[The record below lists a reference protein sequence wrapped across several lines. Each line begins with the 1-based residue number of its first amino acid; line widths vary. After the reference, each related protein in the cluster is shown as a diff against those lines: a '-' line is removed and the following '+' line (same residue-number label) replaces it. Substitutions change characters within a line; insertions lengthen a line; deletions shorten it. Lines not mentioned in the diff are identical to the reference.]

1 MLLNDRIEKWGR
13 FKMKKDDVIIMS
25 CSQCGAMSHCI
36 KNPRLPE
43 SYRVK
48 ESEYVI
54 CKICFGL
61 LKWKE
66 YHVELAVGVILLLL
80 IIVNMNI
87 FGINAITDFWGWLNN
102 LERELKDDL
111 S

>member
-1 MLLNDRIEKWGR
+1 
-13 FKMKKDDVIIMS
+13 MKKDDVIIMS
-25 CSQCGAMSHCI
+25 CSMCGSMSHAI

-61 LKWKE
+61 LK
-66 YHVELAVGVILLLL
+66 
-80 IIVNMNI
+80 
-87 FGINAITDFWGWLNN
+87 
-102 LERELKDDL
+102 
-111 S
+111 